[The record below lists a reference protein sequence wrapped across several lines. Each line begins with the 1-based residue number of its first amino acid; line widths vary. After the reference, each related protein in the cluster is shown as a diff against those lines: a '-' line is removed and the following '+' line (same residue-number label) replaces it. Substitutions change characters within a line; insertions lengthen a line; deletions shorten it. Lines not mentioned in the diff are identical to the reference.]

1 MAKKVLIAPLNWGLG
16 HASRCISIIYQ
27 HLHDGDEVVM
37 GGDGESF
44 VLLQKHFPSLP
55 FVQLLPLNLA
65 YSKHNSQIWAMCKA
79 LPKIILWAIKEHF
92 LLQKIQQK
100 EHFDLIISDNR
111 FGLFHPTTCSIYI
124 THQLHIPLP
133 KKLHFLEN
141 LAQKIHYRVIQNY
154 DECWVPDF
162 ENGNNLAGKLS
173 HPSVLPKVVVK
184 YMGPL
189 SRFVR
194 HQNST
199 PNTTFGVVCVL
210 SGLEPQ
216 RTLLE
221 KSLIEKWHHKPEKV
235 LMVQG
240 IYDVAKTPT
249 EIDNI
254 TLMPNIE
261 DALLAS
267 YLLGTKK
274 IIARSGYSTIMDLFC
289 QHVLEKA
296 ELIPTPGQPEQEY
309 LYHHICHNREQ

>member
-27 HLHDGDEVVM
+27 YLHDGDEVVI

-55 FVQLLPLNLA
+55 FVQLVPLNLT
-65 YSKHNSQIWAMCKA
+65 YSKRNSQIWAMCKA

-92 LLQKIQQK
+92 
-100 EHFDLIISDNR
+100 DVIISDNR
-111 FGLFHPTTCSIYI
+111 FGLFHPTTRSIYI
-124 THQLHIPLP
+124 THQLHIMLP
-133 KKLHFLEN
+133 KRLHFLEN
-141 LAQKIHYRVIQNY
+141 LAQKIHYRVIQKY

-173 HPSVLPKVVVK
+173 HPSLLPKVWVK
-184 YMGPL
+184 YIGPL

-194 HQNST
+194 HQKST
-199 PNTTFGVVCVL
+199 LNITYEVVCVL

-221 KSLIEKWHHKPEKV
+221 KDLIEKWHHKPEKV
-235 LMVQG
+235 LIVQG
-240 IYDVAKTPT
+240 KYDVATTST

-254 TLMPNIE
+254 TL
-261 DALLAS
+261 
-267 YLLGTKK
+267 
-274 IIARSGYSTIMDLFC
+274 GYSTIMDLFC
-289 QHVLEKA
+289 LHVLEKA
-296 ELIPTPGQPEQEY
+296 DLIPTPGQPEQEY